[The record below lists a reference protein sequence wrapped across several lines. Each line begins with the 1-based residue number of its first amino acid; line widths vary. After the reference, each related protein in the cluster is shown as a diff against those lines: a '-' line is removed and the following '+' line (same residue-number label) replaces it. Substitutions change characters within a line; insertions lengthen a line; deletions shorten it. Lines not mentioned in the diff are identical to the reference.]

1 VTAVGTARIRIVP
14 AVAIRVAAMIVC
26 GAGIV
31 GMIIGSIADSNAV
44 AVTFGLIAAAAALCL
59 IAISAVAPPRQ
70 SHAINEA
77 DAEALEHA
85 IQALVAGGADEDAVR
100 RLVRKALDVG
110 QARNLD

>member
-14 AVAIRVAAMIVC
+14 AAAIRVTAMIVC

-44 AVTFGLIAAAAALCL
+44 AVTFGLITAAAALCL
-59 IAISAVAPPRQ
+59 IAISAVAPPKHSR
-70 SHAINEA
+70 AINEA
-77 DAEALEHA
+77 DAEALENA
-85 IQALVAGGADEDAVR
+85 IQGLVAAGADEDTVR

-110 QARNLD
+110 QARNFD